1 MRSAIRSGVMRPV
14 RIAGAAMLLACSL
27 TTVQADSDSH
37 YDRIQFLAT
46 QRESVSNDTMHVTL
60 GASGESSDPAE
71 LAARINDA
79 MNWALGIAKGYA
91 GVTVGT
97 GNYQTYPVY
106 EKTVLKRWR
115 ARQNLELQGKDSR
128 LLGRLV
134 GELQAR
140 LQVQS
145 MSFSVS
151 DEKRNGIENRLIS
164 QALDAFK
171 KRADLIV
178 NNLRATG
185 YRIVDINI
193 NTSSPRPPI
202 PYPVGM
208 MAAQSKSGSP
218 VAVEAGESEIGVT
231 VSGTIELTLP

>member
-1 MRSAIRSGVMRPV
+1 MRRAIRSGVMSPV
-14 RIAGAAMLLACSL
+14 RVAGAAMLLACFL
-27 TTVQADSDSH
+27 TTAQASSDSH
-37 YDRIQFLAT
+37 YDRIQFRAT
-46 QRESVSNDTMHVTL
+46 ERESVSNDTMHATL
-60 GASGESSDPAE
+60 GASGESSDPAK

-97 GNYQTYPVY
+97 GSYQTYPVY
-106 EKTVLKRWR
+106 EKTVLKGWR

-128 LLGRLV
+128 LMGRLV

-151 DEKRNGIENRLIS
+151 DARRSGIENRLITR
-164 QALDAFK
+164 ALDAFK
-171 KRADLIV
+171 KRADLVV
-178 NNLRATG
+178 NNLQATG
-185 YRIVDINI
+185 YRIVDISI
-193 NTSSPRPPI
+193 NTSSPRPPT

-208 MAAQSKSGSP
+208 MAAQSKSESP

>member
-1 MRSAIRSGVMRPV
+1 MRGTIRSGMMSAVLV
-14 RIAGAAMLLACSL
+14 AGAAMLLGCFMMPA
-27 TTVQADSDSH
+27 QADSDSH
-37 YDRIQFLAT
+37 YDRIQFRAT
-46 QRESVSNDTMHVTL
+46 ERESVSNDTMHVTL
-60 GASGESSDPAE
+60 VASGDSSDPAK
-71 LAARINDA
+71 LAARINEA
-79 MNWALGIAKGYA
+79 MSWALGIAKGYA

-106 EKTVLKRWR
+106 EKTDIKRWR

-128 LLGRLV
+128 LMGQLV
-134 GELQAR
+134 GKLQAR

-151 DEKRNGIENRLIS
+151 DAKRNGIENRLIT

-171 KRADLIV
+171 KRADLVV

-185 YRIVDINI
+185 YRVVDISI
-193 NTSSPRPPI
+193 NTSSPRPPT

-208 MAAQSKSGSP
+208 MAAQSKSESP